1 MFYLLTSLDRKL
13 LRDLWRIKGQ
23 GIAIALV
30 IACGIG
36 LFIMANG
43 MLSSLQE
50 TRQAY
55 YDRYRFADIFAPIK
69 RAPDRVLAE
78 IKTFPGVRAVEG
90 RISAGV
96 LIDAPGTTEPITG
109 QAVSLPRLGQPV
121 LNDIFLRKGRM
132 LDPTR
137 EDEILLSEPFA
148 NAHGFEPGDTISAT
162 MNGSKRE
169 FEIVGIALSPE
180 FTYAIAPGALVP
192 DPFRFGILWIG
203 KDALAAAFDLD
214 GAFNEVLISRSH
226 NASES
231 DIIASLDR
239 LLERY
244 GATGAFLR
252 ADQISDKFLESELDQ
267 LATMATVL
275 PSIFLAVSAFLL
287 NVVIAR
293 IVDSEREQIGLLKS
307 FGYSNSAILF
317 QYLKMVLVITL
328 LGVFVGFG
336 VGMWLGRW
344 MALLYQEFY
353 KFPFLIFSLGLDT
366 LAWAFTIAVSVA
378 VLGTLTAVR
387 RAAILSPAEAMRPP
401 APANYRQ
408 AGVMPLWF
416 SERIDQPTRMI
427 LRRIARQPVR
437 ALLTSVGLA
446 FATAILITARFNW
459 DSVTYM
465 MDVNFN
471 VAERQDLTVTFV
483 EPESDKAIY
492 ELRRMDGVLYAE
504 PFRSVAVRLRN
515 GHIERRQSLTGL
527 VERPLLSRAVNADLA
542 SLQMPQGG
550 VLLSKALADLIQADI
565 GDVLQVDVLEDRKPR
580 LDLTV
585 TGVAETFIGTSA
597 YLEIGSLNRSLKEGA
612 RVSGAFLMIDTA
624 KQDAIYERLKD
635 MPSVSGVGILAAA
648 QRSFHDTMDQGIGTF
663 IAIISTFAGLIAVG
677 VVYNSAR
684 IALAERSRELAS
696 LRVLGFTKNE
706 ASYILLG
713 EIALLTL
720 LALPIGCGFGYLLA
734 WFLSE
739 SFTTE
744 LYQIPLVIEL
754 ASYGYA
760 CAVVAAASLI
770 SGILVD
776 REIGRLDLVVALK
789 TRE

>member
-1 MFYLLTSLDRKL
+1 MSFLLTSLDQKL

-23 GIAIALV
+23 GLAIAMV

-50 TRQAY
+50 TREAY
-55 YDRYRFADIFAPIK
+55 YDRYRFADIFAPVK
-69 RAPDRVLAE
+69 RAPDRVLTE

-109 QAVSLPRLGQPV
+109 QAVSLPRNGRPV

-137 EDEILLSEPFA
+137 EDEILLSESFA
-148 NAHGFEPGDTISAT
+148 KAHGFAPGDTISAT
-162 MNGSKRE
+162 MNGSKRK

-180 FTYAIAPGALVP
+180 FTYAIAPGGLVP

-226 NASES
+226 NANEN

-239 LLERY
+239 VLKRY

-252 ADQISDKFLESELDQ
+252 ADQTSDKFLESELDQ
-267 LATMATVL
+267 LATMASIL
-275 PSIFLAVSAFLL
+275 PTIFLAVSAFLL
-287 NVVIAR
+287 NVVVAR
-293 IVDSEREQIGLLKS
+293 IVDSEREQIGLLKA
-307 FGYSNSAILF
+307 FGYSDTAILF
-317 QYLKMVLVITL
+317 HYLKLVLAITL
-328 LGVFVGFG
+328 LGVIVGSG
-336 VGMWLGRW
+336 LGMWLGRL
-344 MALLYQEFY
+344 MAVMYQDFY

-366 LAWAFTIAVSVA
+366 LALAFTISVSVA
-378 VLGTLTAVR
+378 VLGTFTAVR
-387 RAAILSPAEAMRPP
+387 RAAVLSPADSMRPA

-408 AGVMPLWF
+408 AGVMPRWF
-416 SERIDQPTRMI
+416 SDRIDQPTRMI

-437 ALLTSVGLA
+437 ALLTCVGLA

-459 DSVTYM
+459 DSMVYM

-483 EPESDKAIY
+483 EPRSDKAIF
-492 ELRRMDGVLYAE
+492 ELRRMDGVFYAE

-515 GHIERRQSLTGL
+515 GHLQRRQSLTGL
-527 VERPLLSRAVNADLA
+527 LERPRLSRPINADLA
-542 SLQMPQGG
+542 SLAMPQSG
-550 VLLSKALADLIQADI
+550 VLLSKALADLIQADV

-585 TGVAETFIGTSA
+585 AGIAETFIGTSA
-597 YLEIGSLNRSLKEGA
+597 YLEIGALNRSLKEGP
-612 RVSGAFLMIDTA
+612 RVSGAFLSIDTA

-635 MPSVSGVGILAAA
+635 MPMVSAVGIIDAA
-648 QRSFHDTMDQGIGTF
+648 QKSFNDTMDQGIGTF

-720 LALPIGCGFGYLLA
+720 LALPLGSGFGYLLA
-734 WFLSE
+734 WYLSE

-754 ASYGYA
+754 KSYGYA
-760 CAVVAAASLI
+760 CAVVAGASLI

-776 REIGRLDLVVALK
+776 RDIGNLDLVAALK

>member
-1 MFYLLTSLDRKL
+1 MSFLLTSLDQKL

-23 GIAIALV
+23 GLAIAMV

-50 TRQAY
+50 TREAY
-55 YDRYRFADIFAPIK
+55 YDRYRFADIFAPVK

-109 QAVSLPRLGQPV
+109 QAVSLPRNGRPV

-137 EDEILLSEPFA
+137 EDEILLSESFA
-148 NAHGFEPGDTISAT
+148 KAHGFAPGDTISAT
-162 MNGSKRE
+162 MNGSKRK

-180 FTYAIAPGALVP
+180 FTYAIAPGGLVP

-226 NASES
+226 NANEN

-239 LLERY
+239 VLKRF

-252 ADQISDKFLESELDQ
+252 ADQTSDKFLESELDQ
-267 LATMATVL
+267 LATMATIL
-275 PSIFLAVSAFLL
+275 PTIFLAVSAFLL
-287 NVVIAR
+287 NVVVAR
-293 IVDSEREQIGLLKS
+293 IVDSEREQIGLLKA
-307 FGYSNSAILF
+307 FGYSDAAILF
-317 QYLKMVLVITL
+317 HYLKLVLAITL
-328 LGVFVGFG
+328 LGVLVGSG
-336 VGMWLGRW
+336 VGMWLGRL
-344 MALLYQEFY
+344 MAVLYQEFY

-366 LAWAFTIAVSVA
+366 LAWAFTISVSVA
-378 VLGTLTAVR
+378 VLGTFTAVR
-387 RAAILSPAEAMRPP
+387 RAAVLSPAESMRPA

-408 AGVMPLWF
+408 AGVMPRWF
-416 SERIDQPTRMI
+416 SDRIDQPTRMI
-427 LRRIARQPVR
+427 LRRIARQPLR

-446 FATAILITARFNW
+446 LATAILITARFNW
-459 DSVTYM
+459 DSMVYM

-483 EPESDKAIY
+483 EPQSDKAIF
-492 ELRRMDGVLYAE
+492 ELRRMDGVFYAE

-515 GHIERRQSLTGL
+515 GHLQRRQSLTGL
-527 VERPLLSRAVNADLA
+527 LERPRLSRPINADLA
-542 SLQMPQGG
+542 SLAMPQSG
-550 VLLSKALADLIQADI
+550 VLLSKALADLIQADV

-585 TGVAETFIGTSA
+585 AGIAETFIGTSA
-597 YLEIGSLNRSLKEGA
+597 YLEIGALNRSLKEGP

-635 MPSVSGVGILAAA
+635 MPMVSAVGIIDAA
-648 QRSFHDTMDQGIGTF
+648 QKSFNDTMDQGIGTF

-720 LALPIGCGFGYLLA
+720 LALPLGSGFGYLLA

-754 ASYGYA
+754 ESYGYA
-760 CAVVAAASLI
+760 CAVVAGASLI

-776 REIGRLDLVVALK
+776 RDIGKLDLVAALK